1 MEIRPG
7 DRLIAKGKVM
17 IVDSVDTD
25 RWIIRMTD
33 RYGGKYET
41 LLSNISGVKFSR
53 FLIRSDVHEPFCAD
67 ELR

>member
-7 DRLIAKGKVM
+7 DRLIADGKIT

-25 RWIIRMTD
+25 RSIIRMTD
-33 RYGGKYET
+33 RYGGKSET

-53 FLIRSDVHEPFCAD
+53 FLIRSDEND
-67 ELR
+67 QTL